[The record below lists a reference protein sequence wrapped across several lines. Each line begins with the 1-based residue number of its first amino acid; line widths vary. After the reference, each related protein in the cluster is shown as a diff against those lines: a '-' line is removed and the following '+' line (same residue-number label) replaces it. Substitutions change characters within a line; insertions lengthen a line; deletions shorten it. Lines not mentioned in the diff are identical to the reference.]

1 MYHNVNLED
10 NRDNKKAYPMGRFD
24 GYARKPPGSLVMQ
37 EAPGGAVLFC
47 RLGFFFLA
55 YSSRSLRFRAKAA
68 AKAATGRAM
77 IQTSTP
83 VSPVA
88 GALLPPV

>member
-1 MYHNVNLED
+1 MYHDVNLAD
-10 NRDNKKAYPMGRFD
+10 NSDNKKAYPMGRFD

-37 EAPGGAVLFC
+37 EAPGVLFFF

-55 YSSRSLRFRAKAA
+55 YASRSLRLRTKAA
-68 AKAATGRAM
+68 AKAVTGRAM
-77 IQTSTP
+77 TQTSTP

-88 GALLPPV
+88 GVLLPPV

>member
-1 MYHNVNLED
+1 MYHDVNLED
-10 NRDNKKAYPMGRFD
+10 NSDNKKAYPMGRFD

-37 EAPGGAVLFC
+37 EAPGCCFILPL
-47 RLGFFFLA
+47 RFFFLA
-55 YSSRSLRFRAKAA
+55 YASRSLRLRTKAA
-68 AKAATGRAM
+68 ARIATGRAM

-88 GALLPPV
+88 GVAVPPV